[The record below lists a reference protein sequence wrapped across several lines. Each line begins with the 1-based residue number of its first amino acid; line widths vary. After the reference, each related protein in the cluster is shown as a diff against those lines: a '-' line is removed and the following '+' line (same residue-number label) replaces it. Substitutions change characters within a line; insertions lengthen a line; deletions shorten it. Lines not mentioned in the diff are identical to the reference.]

1 MKSGYLFSYLEATM
15 NRIEDLAEWAETT
28 VDYIIEEFVLDDE
41 IHYPT
46 LFMVEDSETITFLD
60 YSEEISEFMGN

>member
-1 MKSGYLFSYLEATM
+1 M

-46 LFMVEDSETITFLD
+46 LFMVEDDETITFLD
-60 YSEEISEFMGN
+60 YSEEISELMGN